1 MVKSSEIVKKVKE
14 LQNIDLD
21 DVLVGKKTGVEE
33 NIKLKIV
40 IELLKLLGFDIV
52 KDMDFEHYVKNKR
65 ADIAILYEGKP
76 KIMIE
81 CKSIEQELDKHIE
94 QALFYAIKKQVNYV
108 ILTNG
113 IEIRLYKSF
122 IENITNP
129 SDRLLLKIPLRDL
142 EIHWNELNEWI
153 SKGSI
158 ICDLLPT
165 LKGGASG
172 LV

>member
-1 MVKSSEIVKKVKE
+1 MVKSSEIIKNVKE

-40 IELLKLLGFDIV
+40 IELLKLLGYDIV

-65 ADIAILYEGKP
+65 ADIAILYGGKP
-76 KIMIE
+76 KIIIE
-81 CKSIEQELDKHIE
+81 CKSIEKELDKHIE
-94 QALFYAIKKQVNYV
+94 QALSYAIKKQVNYV

-122 IENITNP
+122 IENI
-129 SDRLLLKIPLRDL
+129 
-142 EIHWNELNEWI
+142 
-153 SKGSI
+153 
-158 ICDLLPT
+158 
-165 LKGGASG
+165 
-172 LV
+172 